1 VVRYEVHCRSCGE
14 VYSEVNSLAPAV
26 PAERTL
32 PLPPPSPDVRRG
44 ASWRKHLT
52 PFGRVAGRLR
62 VRLRPAGLA
71 GWGSSETSTPSEY
84 GANG

>member
-62 VRLRPAGLA
+62 ARLRPAGLA
-71 GWGSSETSTPSEY
+71 GWVSSETSTPSEY